1 MAAQVTPP
9 RRESHWLRNASIGVI
24 AVMVV
29 LAVVGSAVERQQ
41 GDQAPAGPAG
51 PAATAGGAEATP
63 AGFPDQSPSPPP
75 SGQTLLSI
83 NGTGPVVSADFNASG
98 DSVDV
103 KYDYTCG
110 PNDSFSAD
118 FYGAQQSP
126 LLPDNLVSDDPGQSD
141 SSITTEAL
149 NGTTGPFH
157 IEVTSTCTW
166 SLSVI
171 GQP

>member
-1 MAAQVTPP
+1 MTAQMTPP
-9 RRESHWLRNASIGVI
+9 ARESHWLRNASIGVI
-24 AVMVV
+24 VVMVV
-29 LAVVGSAVERQQ
+29 LAVLGSAANRQDE
-41 GDQAPAGPAG
+41 GATPGVPVG
-51 PAATAGGAEATP
+51 PAATAGGAGATP
-63 AGFPDQSPSPPP
+63 AEFPDVSPSPPP

-83 NGTGPVVSADFNASG
+83 KGTAPLVSADFTASG

-126 LLPDNLVSDDPGQSD
+126 MLPDNLVSDDLGQSD
-141 SSITTEAL
+141 SSITTENL
-149 NGTTGPFH
+149 NGMPGPFH
-157 IEVTSTCTW
+157 IEVDSSCTW
-166 SLSVI
+166 SVEVI

>member
-1 MAAQVTPP
+1 MTAQVTPP

-24 AVMVV
+24 VVMVV
-29 LAVVGSAVERQQ
+29 LAVLGSAANRQDGSATPGVPVGPVATG
-41 GDQAPAGPAG
+41 GDAGS
-51 PAATAGGAEATP
+51 TP
-63 AGFPDQSPSPPP
+63 AGFPDESPSPPP

-83 NGTGPVVSADFNASG
+83 NGSAPVVSADFTASG

-126 LLPDNLVSDDPGQSD
+126 LLPDNLVSDDLGQSD
-141 SSITTEAL
+141 SSITTENL
-149 NGTTGPFH
+149 NGMPGPFH
-157 IEVTSTCTW
+157 IEVDSSCTW
-166 SLSVI
+166 SVSVI

>member
-1 MAAQVTPP
+1 
-9 RRESHWLRNASIGVI
+9 
-24 AVMVV
+24 
-29 LAVVGSAVERQQ
+29 
-41 GDQAPAGPAG
+41 
-51 PAATAGGAEATP
+51 
-63 AGFPDQSPSPPP
+63 
-75 SGQTLLSI
+75 LLSI
-83 NGTGPVVSADFNASG
+83 KATGPVVSGDFTASG